1 MALITLF
8 WVSGGTFAALLHFG
22 SHAFLK
28 PALFLSTGVLE
39 SNGKYKMQ
47 GALRGYKGKKG
58 TVFWVLVSLFFL
70 AVISLPPSPM
80 FFSELYGFGSMIDL
94 AKKSDNL
101 LGMLGAIFILLV
113 LLSVIFYKFVEIYQ
127 DMKYKGQENKK
138 VIYSSELISLAIFA
152 ICLVVL
158 LTPSVMNY
166 LKGIS

>member
-1 MALITLF
+1 
-8 WVSGGTFAALLHFG
+8 
-22 SHAFLK
+22 
-28 PALFLSTGVLE
+28 
-39 SNGKYKMQ
+39 MQ
-47 GALRGYKGKKG
+47 GALKGYKGKKG
-58 TVFWVLVSLFFL
+58 AVFWVLVSLFFL

-80 FFSELYGFGSMIDL
+80 FFSELYGFGSMINL
-94 AKKSDNL
+94 AKKSDYL

-113 LLSVIFYKFVEIYQ
+113 LLSVIFYKFIEIYQ